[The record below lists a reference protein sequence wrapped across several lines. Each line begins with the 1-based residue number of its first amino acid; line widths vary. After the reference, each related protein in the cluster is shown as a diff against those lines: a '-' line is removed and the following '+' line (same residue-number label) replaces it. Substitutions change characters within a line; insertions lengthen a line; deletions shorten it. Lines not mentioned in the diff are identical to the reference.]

1 MYEVLENDVFREI
14 VHFINMAGRALRGE
28 CEVPELRAERE
39 GSVLVADELMYF
51 VLGRDFVEMKREK
64 GE

>member
-1 MYEVLENDVFREI
+1 MVN
-14 VHFINMAGRALRGE
+14 FINMVASVCQGE

-51 VLGRDFVEMKREK
+51 VLGRDFVEMKRGL